1 MPITISIPDQVSKF
15 VNDNAPDAA
24 KGPLSS
30 LFGNNYTKT
39 NFRYPADLGS
49 NPARKHSIVFTV
61 KKAIPPSAGD
71 LAGVGTALSSAAS
84 NVSGATTDVLNK
96 QGQAALDKL
105 GAAGK
110 DLGTAITPFTKT
122 AVNRTNGSTIALYIP
137 DSVNVSYSNAY
148 DSDVSLSKS
157 LGTPYFLAQGA
168 ASLIDAFK
176 NQGDMTVSG
185 MASTVANDPYARS
198 ALAGVAGKLTGTDL
212 SRLAVNQLGKAQNPQ
227 LQVLFRGVDFRQF
240 QFDFVFTPYSEA
252 ESKTIKEIIKTFKM
266 AAAPKITS
274 NGVFSQGLFL
284 EIPETFDID
293 FYYGSSINYNVPKI
307 GECVITDITVDYS
320 PNGWSTFNDGSPT
333 QIKMTL
339 KLQETVIVDKTRI
352 ENEGF

>member
-1 MPITISIPDQVSKF
+1 MPITISIPDQASKF
-15 VNDNAPDAA
+15 INDNAPEAA

-39 NFRYPADLGS
+39 NYRYPADLGS

-61 KKAIPPSAGD
+61 QKAIPASAGD
-71 LAGVGTALSSAAS
+71 YAGTGTAVLSAADS
-84 NVSGATTDVLNK
+84 VKGATADVMNK
-96 QGQAALDKL
+96 QGQAAVEKL
-105 GAAGK
+105 GAAAR

-122 AVNRTNGSTIALYIP
+122 AVNRTDGATIALYIP
-137 DSVNVSYSNAY
+137 DSINVTYTNAY

-176 NQGDMTVSG
+176 NQGDMTVAG
-185 MASTVANDPYARS
+185 MASTIANDPYARS
-198 ALAGVAGKLTGTDL
+198 ALADVAGKLTGTEL

-252 ESKTIKEIIKTFKM
+252 ESKTIKDIIKTFKM

-284 EIPETFDID
+284 EVPETFKLQ
-293 FYYGSSINYNVPKI
+293 FYYGNQINTNVPTI
-307 GECVITDITVDYS
+307 GECVITDINVDYS

-352 ENEGF
+352 QDEGF